1 MTAYAF
7 ASLITLLVVLLIVLA
22 ALNVG
27 RARGLYGIKA
37 PAVSGHELFERAFR
51 VHMNTLES
59 AVIMLPALWL
69 YAQFIGDVG
78 AGVTGAVW
86 LAARVWYAIAYQR
99 DPAKRSAAYGI
110 SFLAFIGLWA
120 GALWGVVKVLVQ

>member
-69 YAQFIGDVG
+69 YALFIGDVG

-120 GALWGVVKVLVQ
+120 GALWGVVKVLVH

>member
-120 GALWGVVKVLVQ
+120 GALWGVVKVLVH

>member
-69 YAQFIGDVG
+69 YALFIGDVG

-99 DPAKRSAAYGI
+99 DPKRRAGGFGLAM
-110 SFLAFIGLWA
+110 LAFAGLWL
-120 GALWGVVKVLVQ
+120 GAAWGVLRLLVV

>member
-69 YAQFIGDVG
+69 YALFIGDLG
-78 AGVTGAVW
+78 AGVMGAVW

-120 GALWGVVKVLVQ
+120 GALWGVVKVLVH

>member
-69 YAQFIGDVG
+69 YALFIGDLG
-78 AGVTGAVW
+78 AGVMGAVW
-86 LAARVWYAIAYQR
+86 LAARVWYAITYLR
-99 DPAKRSAAYGI
+99 DPAKRSAGYGI

-120 GALWGVVKVLVQ
+120 GALWGVVKVLMQ